1 MIYQFDSFTL
11 NTRDYLFKNGDR
23 IESLEPRVF
32 DLLAYLIQH
41 SDRQGETRHEP
52 ADKGDLTGLQF

>member
-11 NTRDYLFKNGDR
+11 NTQDYLFKNGDR

-32 DLLAYLIQH
+32 DLLAYLIAN
-41 SDRQGETRHEP
+41 RER
-52 ADKGDLTGLQF
+52 AVK